1 MRSAFKLKPSKG
13 TKKVKRSV
21 RRTKKVSEP
30 VKSYIKKELAKNIEN
45 KVSIN
50 VDYSGSILTLQRDN
64 AGTLTYNY
72 GIFNPY
78 ANNQFAINQGVAM
91 NERIGNRIKL
101 KKWIMKGTIYVDP
114 ESYASNNLGVFSQ
127 GLGYIDYYL
136 GRKNNLAEQITTDLE
151 FLYQNGPTATTPTA
165 QLEERLYSINKD
177 QYKIYYHKRVKI
189 GQSSYIGIGTGFP
202 VFPPNNDYKL
212 NHEFK
217 IDICKLVCKNH
228 IIKYEDG
235 NNTAEDALLQSLT
248 MFATITMPSNDPN
261 TSVIPIPGTSY
272 SPVRWFCTSYIEY
285 EDA

>member
-1 MRSAFKLKPSKG
+1 MRSAFKVKPSKG

-50 VDYSGSILTLQRDN
+50 VDYSGSILTVQSDN
-64 AGTLTYNY
+64 NNLITYNY

-114 ESYASNNLGVFSQ
+114 LAPPTAGSTFPLS
-127 GLGYIDYYL
+127 LGYIDYYL
-136 GRKNNLAEQITTDLE
+136 GRKNNLTEQITTDLE
-151 FLYQNGPTATTPTA
+151 FLYQNGPAANTPTG
-165 QLEERLYSINKD
+165 QLEERLYPINRD
-177 QYKIYYHKRVKI
+177 EYKIYYHKRVKI
-189 GQSSYIGIGTGFP
+189 GQSTYFGTGTP
-202 VFPPNNDYKL
+202 VPYVMPNNDYKL

-228 IIKYEDG
+228 IIKYDDA
-235 NNTAEDALLQSLT
+235 NSTAEDALLQSLT
-248 MFATITMPSNDPN
+248 MFATFTMPSADVDP
-261 TSVIPIPGTSY
+261 TSQPANSTAY
-272 SPVRWFCTSYIEY
+272 SPVRWYLTSYIEY

>member
-50 VDYSGSILTLQRDN
+50 VDYSGSILTLQSDSN
-64 AGTLTYNY
+64 SLVTYNY

-101 KKWIMKGTIYVDP
+101 KKWILKGTIYADP
-114 ESYASNNLGVFSQ
+114 NAQSIYFPQS
-127 GLGYIDYYL
+127 LGYIDYYL
-136 GRKNNLAEQITTDLE
+136 GRKNNLTEQVDTQLE
-151 FLYQNGPTATTPTA
+151 YLYQNGPTAITPTA

-177 QYKIYYHKRVKI
+177 QWKIYYHKRVKI
-189 GQSSYIGIGTGFP
+189 GFSAPTTSYNL
-202 VFPPNNDYKL
+202 VSPNNDYKL

-228 IIKYEDG
+228 VIKYEDA

-248 MFATITMPSNDPN
+248 MFATITMPSEDPLS
-261 TSVIPIPGTSY
+261 TLPPDTTAY
-272 SPVRWFCTSYIEY
+272 SPVRWYCTSYIEY